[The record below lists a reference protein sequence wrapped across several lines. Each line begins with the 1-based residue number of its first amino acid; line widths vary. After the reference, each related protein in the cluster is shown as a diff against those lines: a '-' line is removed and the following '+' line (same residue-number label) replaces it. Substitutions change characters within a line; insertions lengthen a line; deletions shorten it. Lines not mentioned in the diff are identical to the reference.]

1 MITTQRILDTVVSKL
16 KKTFPEAIFD
26 AKLQVDNRQFDPAT
40 NTTTLLSN
48 PKVNVEVIFDNLT
61 QNEIQAS
68 ELLLSDLKLYV
79 IGDKTINIDY
89 YEFIVICSDRYR
101 IFKKLEHQVG
111 DKTALWTI
119 VARK

>member
-1 MITTQRILDTVVSKL
+1 MITTQWLLDTLVSKL

-26 AKLQVDNRQFDPAT
+26 AELQVENRQFNPAT
-40 NTTTLLSN
+40 NTTTILSH

-61 QNEIQAS
+61 QDEIQAS
-68 ELLLSDLKLYV
+68 ELLVSDLKLYIV
-79 IGDKTINIDY
+79 GDKTIDIDY
-89 YEFIVICSDRYR
+89 YEFVVICNDRYR
-101 IFKKLEHQVG
+101 IFKKLENQVG